1 LAQAWSQRNREG
13 NIMANLQNAVPENVP
28 GEFFV
33 DRTCIDCGTCRQLDP
48 ATFAEADD
56 YSYVHHQPHTQEEAR
71 LALQALVC
79 CPTGSIGTIS
89 ANRAK
94 EVIADFPL
102 RIEEN
107 VFYNGFTSPK
117 SYGASS
123 YFIQHPEGNWL
134 IDSPKFLPNLVR
146 QFESM
151 GGVRYLF
158 LTHSDDVG
166 EAERYAG
173 HFGATRIIHRQEAWA
188 QPETELIVE
197 GFEPLAVSPEF
208 TVIPT
213 PGHTRGSCCLLYK
226 NWALFTGDH
235 LWWEPEAERLAMPT
249 HYYWNQ
255 REQVA
260 SSRKLREFR
269 FEWILPGHGDRVKLE
284 PAQLQTAMDDM
295 IQRHE
300 RSLAR

>member
-1 LAQAWSQRNREG
+1 
-13 NIMANLQNAVPENVP
+13 MANLQQAVPENVG

-33 DRTCIDCGTCRQLDP
+33 DRTCIDCGTCRQIAP
-48 ATFAEADD
+48 GTFAEADD
-56 YSYVHHQPHTQEEAR
+56 YSYVHQQPGSQQATH

-79 CPTGSIGTIS
+79 CPTGSIGTVS

-94 EVIADFPL
+94 LVMADFPL
-102 RIEEN
+102 RIAEN

-134 IDSPKFLPNLVR
+134 VDSPKFLPHLVR
-146 QFESM
+146 RFEEL

-166 EAERYAG
+166 EAERYAK
-173 HFGATRIIHRQEAWA
+173 HFGATRIIHEQEAWS
-188 QPETELIVE
+188 QPEAELIVE
-197 GFEPLAVSPEF
+197 GFEPVHISPEF

-213 PGHTRGSCCLLYK
+213 PGHTQGSCCLLYK
-226 NWALFTGDH
+226 NWALFSGDH
-235 LWWEPEAERLAMPT
+235 LWWEPEAQRLAMPT

-255 REQVA
+255 QKQVD
-260 SSRKLREFR
+260 SSQNLQQYR
-269 FEWILPGHGDRVKLE
+269 FEWVLPGHGNRVKLTE
-284 PAQLQTAMDDM
+284 EKMKTAMDAM
-295 IQRHE
+295 IQHHQAAISR
-300 RSLAR
+300 